1 MKKTLLNFFSD
12 KLYVELT
19 ITAVLF
25 LIALSLD
32 KLMDFIIYM
41 LYFIIFLE
49 IVRAVVNYVREQRV
63 TMSLLVDAFIIL
75 ALREFIVNVVKINK
89 EELNSL
95 DALFSSA
102 VNLNLLI
109 LTPGGKLVKNHQE
122 YELII
127 KIAQYA
133 GARQNEIIQ
142 LTKEDIKQEKDSG
155 IWYFDINAN
164 NGKKIKNIL

>member
-12 KLYVELT
+12 KLYIELT

-25 LIALSLD
+25 LIALALD

-75 ALREFIVNVVKINK
+75 ALREFIVNVVKVNK

-109 LTPGGKLVKNHQE
+109 LSGVIVFLLLVRYLSVISSQRYLLKDKSE
-122 YELII
+122 Y
-127 KIAQYA
+127 
-133 GARQNEIIQ
+133 
-142 LTKEDIKQEKDSG
+142 
-155 IWYFDINAN
+155 
-164 NGKKIKNIL
+164 